1 MEVVVEFA
9 LIHELRMFG
18 GCGFK
23 LDCHFEVCLG
33 VDSLIDLSKSP
44 FVEFA
49 DDLVVLAN
57 FLGNL
62 RHAGSIK

>member
-1 MEVVVEFA
+1 
-9 LIHELRMFG
+9 MFG
-18 GCGFK
+18 SCRFK
-23 LDCHFEVCLG
+23 LDCYFEVCLG